1 MTKLT
6 AEMKYR
12 MLLALS
18 QEISRSLELDDV
30 LKHLIEYV
38 RTAVSYDAAGIFVL
52 NRNVPL
58 LAHPGTRVIAGM
70 CTFGFDADPNPDDPM
85 IYSGKGIIGHVI
97 RTGETVIAADVSA
110 DPRYV
115 EGRPETR
122 SEIAVPISSN
132 GVIIGALNLECD
144 ELCSFS
150 ADDAEVLEFFATAA
164 ALAIEK
170 ALLHRQAL
178 ERQHLQHQLDV
189 AHHVQACLLPES
201 DPVVDGYD
209 IAGISLPCW
218 QIGGD
223 YFDYIPLDDGR
234 LALVIAD
241 VSGKGTPAALIM
253 ATIRAALHAELRR
266 VHDVPTVLRDVNRV
280 LRRSVETS
288 RFVTAL
294 FGLFDPQNGTFTYLN
309 CGHNPALVLRADG
322 GRSVLNSMVSALG
335 LVRGPLPEAIQVS
348 LGAGDML
355 VLYTDGVVD
364 TMNAADED
372 FGLERLEAAIRTHA
386 ALPSSEIID
395 RIVAATQAFAGREA
409 YDDDFTV
416 MVVRRN
422 SATRDARATDQVTER
437 RG

>member
-30 LKHLIEYV
+30 LQHLIEHV
-38 RTAVSYDAAGIFVL
+38 RTAVSYDAAGIFVV
-52 NRNVPL
+52 NRSVPL
-58 LAHPGTRVIAGM
+58 LAQQGGRIIAGM
-70 CTFGFDADPNPDDPM
+70 SKIGFPADPNPDDPM

-97 RTGETVIAADVSA
+97 RTGETVIAPDVSV

-115 EGRPETR
+115 EGRRETR

-132 GVIIGALNLECD
+132 GAVIGALNLECD
-144 ELCSFS
+144 HACAFD
-150 ADDAEVLEFFATAA
+150 ADDAEILEFFATAA
-164 ALAIEK
+164 SLAIEK

-178 ERQHLQHQLDV
+178 ERQHLQHQLDI

-201 DPVVDGYD
+201 APLVDGYD
-209 IAGISLPCW
+209 IAGVSLPCW

-223 YFDYIPLDDGR
+223 YFDYIALDDGR

-253 ATIRAALHAELRR
+253 ATVRAALHTELRR
-266 VHDVPTVLRDVNRV
+266 VQDIPTVLRDVNRV
-280 LRRSVETS
+280 LRRSIETS

-294 FGLFDPQNGTFTYLN
+294 FGLFDPQDGTFTYQN
-309 CGHNPALVLRADG
+309 CGHNPALLLRASGDCHTLD
-322 GRSVLNSMVSALG
+322 STVSALG
-335 LVRGPLPEAIQVS
+335 LIRGPLPAAVQVR
-348 LGAGDML
+348 LDAGDIL
-355 VLYTDGVVD
+355 VLYTDGVVEA
-364 TMNAADED
+364 MNMADDD
-372 FGLERLEAAIRTHA
+372 FGLDRLEAEIRRHA
-386 ALPSSEIID
+386 ALPAATIID
-395 RIVAATQAFAGREA
+395 RIVAETRAFSGREA

-416 MVVRRN
+416 MVVK
-422 SATRDARATDQVTER
+422 RDPAPAHGRSRAT
-437 RG
+437 